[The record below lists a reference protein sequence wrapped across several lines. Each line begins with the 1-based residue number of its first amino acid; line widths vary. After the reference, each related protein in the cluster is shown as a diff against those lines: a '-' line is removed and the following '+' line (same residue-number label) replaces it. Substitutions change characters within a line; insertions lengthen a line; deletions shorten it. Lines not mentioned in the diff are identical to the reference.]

1 MAGEKKAT
9 KPVELNDKDTD
20 KVTGGRLET
29 YEQPTKKCLKC
40 GKNPVPITGSFICSE
55 CQDPKFDDQPKRS
68 LKR

>member
-9 KPVELNDKDTD
+9 KPEELNDKDTD

-29 YEQPTKKCLKC
+29 SGPTIKCVIC
-40 GKNPVPITGSFICSE
+40 RKNPVPISGPFICSE
-55 CQDPKFDDQPKRS
+55 CQDPKFDDVPKRS